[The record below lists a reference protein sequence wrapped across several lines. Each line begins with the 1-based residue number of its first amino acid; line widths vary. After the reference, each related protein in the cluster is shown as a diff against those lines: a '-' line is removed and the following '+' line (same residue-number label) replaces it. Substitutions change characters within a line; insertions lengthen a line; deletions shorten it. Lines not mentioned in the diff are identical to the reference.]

1 MVSAFVGQVG
11 GGKSFSSV
19 RRMCSYMARG
29 GRCVS
34 NIRLVG
40 WSDELG
46 DLAGDSPVRPFL
58 DSLGWEYQKGQYKY
72 IPFDYMVA
80 NSQWFKEI
88 PGGASR
94 DLRTLCVIDEATDLF
109 DSLDAN
115 KLRQDSGYREL
126 FHFLRLSRHAHI
138 DVLFICQ
145 DIDAINSRVRGLV
158 GEIWKSTDMK
168 NFVIHGFKISFPF
181 DVFCLQRFDR
191 RGKYE
196 LSREWV
202 KKDVRVFG
210 LYESEAFGGSL
221 GIKWDGVAIDLEKG
235 KKKMGVRVCLKCNF
249 FL

>member
-19 RRMCSYMARG
+19 RRMCSYMAKG

-34 NIRLVG
+34 NIKLTG
-40 WSDELG
+40 WNDDLQ
-46 DLAGDSPVRPFL
+46 DLADDSPVRGFL
-58 DSLGWEYQKGQYKY
+58 DSLGWQYQAKQYKY
-72 IPFDYMVA
+72 ISFDYMVV
-80 NSQWFKEI
+80 NSAWFKEI

-94 DLRTLCVIDEATDLF
+94 DNRTLCVIDEATDLF

-115 KLRQDSGYREL
+115 KLRQNSAYREL

-145 DIDAINSRVRGLV
+145 DIEAINSRVRGLV

-168 NFVIHGFKISFPF
+168 NFVIHGFKIPFPF
-181 DVFCLQRFDR
+181 DCFCLQRFDR

-202 KKDVRVFG
+202 AKDERVFT

-221 GIKWDGVAIDLEKG
+221 GIKWDGVAISKEKG
-235 KKKMGVRVCLKCNF
+235 KKKGVAR
-249 FL
+249 